1 MLTCTSI
8 LLFLMPAP
16 AWHYRLQEVR
26 KTFVPE
32 LAKWHAY
39 RKLLAGAC
47 VTPDRNASTA
57 LSCRCSPASIRQDLS
72 QLQHR
77 AQSTAATL
85 KQQLFDLSDQKPC
98 LLPVAVWRL
107 GCTELQDRRQQ
118 VLERKAK
125 LLEAKVQLSK
135 DAAGKLQDKESCL
148 RGLCETTQKALQ
160 ELQAEKDALDRQAQ
174 ALAARLKAARKQV
187 GRFHWNSEQ
196 SLEAPA

>member
-1 MLTCTSI
+1 MLS
-8 LLFLMPAP
+8 
-16 AWHYRLQEVR
+16 
-26 KTFVPE
+26 
-32 LAKWHAY
+32 
-39 RKLLAGAC
+39 
-47 VTPDRNASTA
+47 
-57 LSCRCSPASIRQDLS
+57 
-72 QLQHR
+72 
-77 AQSTAATL
+77 AQ

-160 ELQAEKDALDRQAQ
+160 ELQAEKDALDRQVQ
-174 ALAARLKAARKQV
+174 ALATRLKAARKQV
-187 GRFHWNSEQ
+187 GRFHSEQ
-196 SLEAPA
+196 SLETPA